1 MLGENCLRGGQTC
14 AYAYVYVDSV
24 FDPNHVGV
32 ASLARK
38 TCDHVFASV
47 ARFVLRV
54 FTPVYIYI

>member
-54 FTPVYIYI
+54 FNPV